1 MAGRVRLMGGS
12 LLCEIQGTP
21 EGLIRVTDQL
31 LKDHVRGATL
41 RMTEPRPAAEQ
52 ICKEDS

>member
-1 MAGRVRLMGGS
+1 MIEEW
-12 LLCEIQGTP
+12 LLGEIQGTP
-21 EGLIRVTDQL
+21 EELILCTDQR